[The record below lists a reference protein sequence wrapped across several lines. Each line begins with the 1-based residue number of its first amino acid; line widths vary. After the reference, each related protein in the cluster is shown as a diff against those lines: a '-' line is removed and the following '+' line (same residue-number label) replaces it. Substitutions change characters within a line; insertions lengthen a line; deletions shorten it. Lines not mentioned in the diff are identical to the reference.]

1 LNRYLD
7 TSVLLPLYV
16 PEPLTNQAVAIF
28 EDSNNAC
35 ISRLSEAEFYS
46 ALARKIRTSETARS
60 VAQRVAELFERHLR
74 TNAYT
79 VVQVTD
85 EAFGQCIDYLRGF
98 GSPLRT
104 LDALH
109 LATCARAQLPLV
121 TADKT
126 LAKCALQY
134 DVPCELV
141 AEE

>member
-1 LNRYLD
+1 MNRYLD

-16 PEPLTNQAVAIF
+16 PEPLTDKAVTIF
-28 EDSNNAC
+28 EDTNNAY

-46 ALARKIRTSETARS
+46 ALARKVRTGETERS

-74 TNAYT
+74 ANAYT

-98 GSPLRT
+98 GNSLRT

-109 LATCARAQLPLV
+109 LATCARTQLLLV

-126 LAKCALQY
+126 LARCAREF

-141 AEE
+141 AEK